1 MTNRRVWQTA
11 AVAFVLMFAVPVLVP
26 AIYTAIFING

>member
-11 AVAFVLMFAVPVLVP
+11 AVAVVLVFAALLLVP